1 MSGETWKSKCKR
13 YLNLITVEPSMSF
26 YMMAFMITSVVEQAF
41 FIHKACRV
49 NHGLNATICDNLT
62 ADEHKDINKEV
73 QVR

>member
-1 MSGETWKSKCKR
+1 
-13 YLNLITVEPSMSF
+13 MSF